1 MYAHSSRPT
10 PPPSAHLCSPQ
21 DLCEGGEYKCRM
33 SNLLSAWDTT
43 MGEPDW
49 STDNLAT
56 AKTKNSFPLSNLK
69 AKYPKQEELE
79 SMLGMPTFDTSGEV
93 TSAKAVKVRRR

>member
-1 MYAHSSRPT
+1 
-10 PPPSAHLCSPQ
+10 
-21 DLCEGGEYKCRM
+21 M

-56 AKTKNSFPLSNLK
+56 AKTKTSFPLSNLK

-79 SMLGMPTFDTSGEV
+79 SMLGMPTFDNSGEV